1 MRSTNRKEHPVKTL
15 TTHLLGPLAGV
26 AGAGLAFAGLT
37 AANGATADLNPDQ
50 SPTGIAAIYAAKRD
64 DIRLGVTLALAGVL
78 LLIVFVSYLSSRI
91 KAVAGGEWI
100 GSAVLAGGI
109 LALAGILIHIAVL
122 VAATNSAIVL
132 APQSAQTLLVLE
144 WEYGGVLAPAFAAL
158 VGAASIGVLKTSL
171 GGLLAHIVSW
181 SGVLL
186 AVGLAVSGFMGGA
199 LVVIA
204 LIWVFFLS
212 LSLAVHVLTER
223 VFVRRLSI
231 A

>member
-1 MRSTNRKEHPVKTL
+1 MKTL
-15 TTHLLGPLAGV
+15 TTQLLGPLAGV

-50 SPTGIAAIYAAKRD
+50 SPAGIAAVYAAKRD

-78 LLIVFVSYLSSRI
+78 FLIVFVTYLSSRI

-100 GSAVLAGGI
+100 GSAVLAGGTV
-109 LALAGILIHIAVL
+109 ALGGMLIHVALL
-122 VAATNSAIVL
+122 VAATNSAILL
-132 APQSAQTLLVLE
+132 APQSAQTFLVLE

-158 VGAASIGVLKTSL
+158 VGAASIGLLKTSL
-171 GGLLAHIVSW
+171 GGLLARIVSW
-181 SGVLL
+181 GGVLL

-212 LSLAVHVLTER
+212 LSLAVHVLAAR
-223 VFVRRLSI
+223 VSVRRLSV